1 MMRLLAVLLLMLMP
15 LLPLGGALAQSVPA
29 EGRFDNP
36 AQEARVHE
44 LQRQL
49 RCMVCQGQSIDESD
63 APLAQDLRRLVRE
76 QIATGKSNDE
86 ILAYLHA
93 RYGDFILMQPPVQP
107 HTWLLWLIPLL
118 VLGAGAAVAWFVI
131 ARARTLPESAE
142 SGDSA

>member
-1 MMRLLAVLLLMLMP
+1 MKQLVAILLLALMP
-15 LLPLGGALAQSVPA
+15 LGALAQSVPA
-29 EGRFDNP
+29 EGRFDDP
-36 AQEARVHE
+36 VREARVHE

-76 QIATGKSNDE
+76 QIAAGKSNDE
-86 ILAYLHA
+86 ILAYLHS

-107 HTWLLWLIPLL
+107 YTWLLWLTPLL
-118 VLGAGAAVAWFVI
+118 VLGAGGAVAWFVI
-131 ARARTLPESAE
+131 SRAQKLPESAE